1 MRLRVVN
8 PLTNVPVPPGTTA
21 DPAVQVTAL
30 YQAHALGLLRLAVIM
45 LGERQAAE
53 DVVQDA
59 FLGLFRRWGALNDP
73 ERALAYVRSSVF
85 NGCRTVVRK
94 RARNRQFMLADPDAE
109 SAEARVVLGEE
120 HREVLAALRGPPDRQ
135 REAVALRYCLDMP
148 VGDVAQA
155 MGVTEGT
162 VKSATSRGI
171 AAITRTLKG
180 DS

>member
-1 MRLRVVN
+1 VK
-8 PLTNVPVPPGTTA
+8 PLTNVPPPPGTAA
-21 DPAVQVTAL
+21 DPADQVTAL

-45 LGERQAAE
+45 LGDREAAE

-59 FLGLFRRWGALNDP
+59 FLGLFRRWGSLHDT

-85 NGCRTVVRK
+85 NGCRTVLRK
-94 RARNRQFMLADPDAE
+94 RSRNREFTLAGPDTESDTE
-109 SAEARVVLGEE
+109 SAEAAVVVGEE
-120 HREVLAALRGPPDRQ
+120 HREVLAALRRLPERQ

-148 VGDVAQA
+148 VGDVARA

-171 AAITRTLKG
+171 AAITRMLG
-180 DS
+180 GNS

>member
-1 MRLRVVN
+1 MRLRDVN
-8 PLTNVPVPPGTTA
+8 PLTNVPVPPGRAAGPA
-21 DPAVQVTAL
+21 DQVTAL

-45 LGERQAAE
+45 LGDRQAAE

-59 FLGLFRRWGALNDP
+59 FLGLFRRWGALHDP

-85 NGCRTVVRK
+85 NGCRTVQRK
-94 RARNRQFMLADPDAE
+94 RARNRQFMLADPDVE

-120 HREVLAALRGPPDRQ
+120 HREVLAALRRLPDRQ

-148 VGDVAQA
+148 VGDVARA

-171 AAITRTLKG
+171 AALGRTLKG